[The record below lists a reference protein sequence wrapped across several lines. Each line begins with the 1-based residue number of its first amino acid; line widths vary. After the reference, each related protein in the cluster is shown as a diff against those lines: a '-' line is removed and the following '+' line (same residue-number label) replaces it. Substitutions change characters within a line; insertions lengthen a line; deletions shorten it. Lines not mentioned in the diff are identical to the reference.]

1 MGGAAPT
8 QAPPARSL
16 FWSTAGGAATALWT
30 LRMST
35 LTELFAD
42 LEPIPQDE
50 GPEPIV
56 RIAYPEGFETVMD
69 YFRRVLVNG
78 ACGPAMARQQPA

>member
-1 MGGAAPT
+1 M
-8 QAPPARSL
+8 SL
-16 FWSTAGGAATALWT
+16 A
-30 LRMST
+30 
-35 LTELFAD
+35 ELFAD

-56 RIAYPEGFETVMD
+56 RIAYPDGFQTVMD

-78 ACGPAMARQQPA
+78 ARGAGTWHPPRRYIDSG